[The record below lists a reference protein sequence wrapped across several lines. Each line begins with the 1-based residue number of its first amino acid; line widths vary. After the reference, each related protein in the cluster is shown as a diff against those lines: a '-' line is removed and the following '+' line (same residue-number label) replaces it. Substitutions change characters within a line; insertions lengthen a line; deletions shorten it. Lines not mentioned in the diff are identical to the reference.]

1 MNESLPLSE
10 ILWQQQASLPWLALL
25 QLLPFIGAAVVYL
38 CGERRTAILLGKLV
52 AGAELLLAIIATRS
66 IDPLSGQ
73 LQLAEQFPLLAYH
86 VALDG
91 LAAVFLL
98 VATLLTF
105 LMTLYGMSRGMIS
118 PGRLFGVLLLAEGG
132 LVGMLLTLNL
142 LWFAAYSALELA
154 AVVFLL
160 RRWASSQA
168 EFQALVRFIQY
179 QAFGWALFL
188 AGCVVLGW
196 GHADAHGGRWSFDL
210 FDLVGALPPGK
221 FQTAAFYLLFYGLAV
236 RTPLFPLHGW
246 LPNMA
251 QHGLIAVAP
260 ALMVGVKVGIY
271 GMVRFILPLT
281 PDAVADWQAYVVGF
295 AMAGIFFTAALAF
308 QQTNL
313 RRLLAFAVVS
323 HTSLLVA
330 GVFSLHE
337 AGIQGAILLA
347 ANFGLA
353 VTGMWFIVGFVF
365 RRTGT
370 TELDELS
377 GLFERI
383 PFLAVAF
390 LSFGLAIVGM
400 PGTPGFD
407 AAHLVLEASID
418 SFGAL
423 PTVAA
428 ALGNVAAAG
437 FLLWAFQRAFLS
449 PAKDGEG
456 RQDVD
461 HTLPMEYLVCGT
473 ALAALLAI
481 GFFTEPW
488 LHLTDVAAAKAAAPF
503 AHAAPVPPPL
513 PDAGGVAPPSH

>member
-1 MNESLPLSE
+1 MAGLTEIFWFDQAGAPL
-10 ILWQQQASLPWLALL
+10 LLLL
-25 QLLPFIGAAVVYL
+25 QLLPLLGAVVVFMLRERSAAVL
-38 CGERRTAILLGKLV
+38 AGKIFAL
-52 AGAELLLAIIATRS
+52 AELLLGGLATSR
-66 IDPLSGQ
+66 INPLLPA
-73 LQLAEQFPLLAYH
+73 LQLAERFEPLAYH
-86 VALDG
+86 VAVDG
-91 LAAVFLL
+91 LSLVFLL
-98 VATLLTF
+98 LAALLTL

-118 PGRLFGVLLLAEGG
+118 PGRLFAVLLLAEAG
-132 LVGMLLTLNL
+132 LVGMLVTVNIA
-142 LWFAAYSALELA
+142 WFAAFSALELW

-160 RRWASSQA
+160 RRWASSRA
-168 EFQALVRFIQY
+168 EIQALARFIQY
-179 QAFGWALFL
+179 QAFGWLLFA

-196 GHADAHGGRWSFDL
+196 GHADASGGRWSFDL
-210 FDLVGALPPGK
+210 FDLVGTVPVGK

-271 GMVRFILPLT
+271 GMLRFVLPLT
-281 PDAVADWQAYVVGF
+281 PGAVQYWQPYVVGF
-295 AMAGIFFTAALAF
+295 AMAGVFFTAALAF

-323 HTSLLVA
+323 HTSLLVI

-337 AGIQGAILLA
+337 AGIQGAVLLA

-370 TELDELS
+370 TELNELS

-383 PFLAVAF
+383 PFLAIAF

-407 AAHLVLEASID
+407 AAHLILEASID

-423 PTVAA
+423 STVAA

-449 PAKDGEG
+449 QQ
-456 RQDVD
+456 RQGAHDVD
-461 HTLPMEYLVCGT
+461 RTLPMEYVVCGI
-473 ALAALLAI
+473 ALAAMLAI

-488 LHLTDVAAAKAAAPF
+488 LYLTETASQAMAARF
-503 AHAAPVPPPL
+503 AR
-513 PDAGGVAPPSH
+513 

>member
-1 MNESLPLSE
+1 VIGGFSE
-10 ILWQQQASLPWLALL
+10 ILWREQAGLPLLLIL
-25 QLLPFIGAAVVYL
+25 QLLPLCGAAIVFALRERTAAVV
-38 CGERRTAILLGKLV
+38 TGKLF
-52 AGAELLLAIIATRS
+52 ALAELLFCIVAASR
-66 IDPLSGQ
+66 IDPTLPS
-73 LQLAEQFPLLAYH
+73 LQLAERFAPLAYH

-91 LAAVFLL
+91 ISLVFLF
-98 VATLLTF
+98 VAALLTL

-118 PGRLFGVLLLAEGG
+118 PGRLFAVLLVAEAG
-132 LVGMLLTLNL
+132 LVGMLLTLNIA
-142 LWFAAYSALELA
+142 WFAAFSALELW

-160 RRWASSQA
+160 RRWASSRA
-168 EFQALVRFIQY
+168 EIQALARFIQY
-179 QAFGWALFL
+179 QSFGWLLFA
-188 AGCVVLGW
+188 AGCLVLGW
-196 GHADAHGGRWSFDL
+196 AHAEATGGTWSFDL
-210 FDLVGALPPGK
+210 FDLAATPPLGK

-260 ALMVGVKVGIY
+260 ALMVGIKVGIY
-271 GMVRFILPLT
+271 GMLRFVLPLT
-281 PDAVADWQAYVVGF
+281 PSAVAYWQPYVVGF
-295 AMAGIFFTAALAF
+295 AMAGVFFTAALAF

-323 HTSLLVA
+323 HTSLLVI

-337 AGIQGAILLA
+337 AGIQGAVLLA

-370 TELDELS
+370 TELHELS

-383 PFLAVAF
+383 PFLAIAF
-390 LSFGLAIVGM
+390 LGFGLAIVGM

-418 SFGAL
+418 TFGAL
-423 PTVAA
+423 STVAA

-449 PAKDGEG
+449 AHQDGRG
-456 RQDVD
+456 LDVD
-461 HTLPMEYLVCGT
+461 RTLPMEYLVVGI
-473 ALAALLAI
+473 ALAAMLAI

-488 LHLTDVAAAKAAAPF
+488 LRLTEMASQTLAARF
-503 AHAAPVPPPL
+503 H
-513 PDAGGVAPPSH
+513 

>member
-1 MNESLPLSE
+1 MGGFSE
-10 ILWQQQASLPWLALL
+10 ILWAEQAGIPLLLVL
-25 QLLPFIGAAVVYL
+25 QLLPLVGAAVVFAFN
-38 CGERRTAILLGKLV
+38 ERSTAVAAGKLF
-52 AGAELLLAIIATRS
+52 ALAELLLCIVVASRIKPVSAT
-66 IDPLSGQ
+66 
-73 LQLAEQFPLLAYH
+73 LQLAERFAPLGYH
-86 VALDG
+86 VAVDG
-91 LAAVFLL
+91 ISLVFLL
-98 VATLLTF
+98 VAALLTF

-118 PGRLFGVLLLAEGG
+118 PGRLFAVLLVAEAG
-132 LVGMLLTLNL
+132 LVGMLVTLNVA
-142 LWFAAYSALELA
+142 WFALFSGLELW
-154 AVVFLL
+154 AVTYLL
-160 RRWASSQA
+160 RRWASSRA
-168 EFQALVRFIQY
+168 ETQALARFVQY
-179 QAFGWALFL
+179 QAFGMALFV

-196 GHADAHGGRWSFDL
+196 GHADASGGRWSFDL
-210 FDLVGALPPGK
+210 FELAGAVPADR

-251 QHGLIAVAP
+251 QHGLIAVGP

-271 GMVRFILPLT
+271 GMLRFILPLT
-281 PDAVADWQAYVVGF
+281 PAAVEYWQPYVVGF
-295 AMAGIFFTAALAF
+295 AMAGVFFTAALAF

-323 HTSLLVA
+323 HTSLLVI

-337 AGIQGAILLA
+337 AGIQGTVLLA

-370 TELDELS
+370 TELGELS

-383 PFLAVAF
+383 PFLAIAF
-390 LSFGLAIVGM
+390 LIFGLAIVGM

-407 AAHLVLEASID
+407 AAHLILEASID

-449 PAKDGEG
+449 QGKQGG
-456 RQDVD
+456 HDVD
-461 HTLPMEYLVCGT
+461 RTMPMEYLVCGI
-473 ALAALLAI
+473 ALVAMLAI

-488 LHLTDVAAAKAAAPF
+488 LHLTEAASQAMAERF
-503 AHAAPVPPPL
+503 VR
-513 PDAGGVAPPSH
+513 

>member
-1 MNESLPLSE
+1 MIGGFSE
-10 ILWQQQASLPWLALL
+10 ILWGQQAGLPLL
-25 QLLPFIGAAVVYL
+25 LILQVLPLVGAAVVFAFN
-38 CGERRTAILLGKLV
+38 ERSTAVVAGKLF
-52 AGAELLLAIIATRS
+52 ALAELLLCIVVASRINPVSAT
-66 IDPLSGQ
+66 
-73 LQLAEQFPLLAYH
+73 LQLAERFAPLGYH
-86 VALDG
+86 VAVDG
-91 LAAVFLL
+91 ISLVFLL
-98 VATLLTF
+98 VAALLTF

-118 PGRLFGVLLLAEGG
+118 PGRLFAVLLLAEAG
-132 LVGMLLTLNL
+132 LVGMLVTLNIA
-142 LWFAAYSALELA
+142 WFAAFSALELW
-154 AVVFLL
+154 AVTFLL
-160 RRWASSQA
+160 RRWASSRA
-168 EFQALVRFIQY
+168 ETQALARFVQY
-179 QAFGWALFL
+179 QAFGWLLFVG
-188 AGCVVLGW
+188 GCLVLGW
-196 GHADAHGGRWSFDL
+196 SHADATGGTWSFDL
-210 FDLVGALPPGK
+210 FDLAGTVPVGK

-271 GMVRFILPLT
+271 GMLRFVLPLT
-281 PDAVADWQAYVVGF
+281 PAAVQYWQPYVVGF
-295 AMAGIFFTAALAF
+295 AMAGVFFTAALAF

-323 HTSLLVA
+323 HTSLLVI

-337 AGIQGAILLA
+337 SGIQGAVLLA

-370 TELDELS
+370 TELGELS

-383 PFLAVAF
+383 PFLAIAF
-390 LSFGLAIVGM
+390 LIFGLAIVGM

-407 AAHLVLEASID
+407 AAHLILEASID

-423 PTVAA
+423 STVAA

-449 PAKDGEG
+449 QEKQGSH
-456 RQDVD
+456 DVD
-461 HTLPMEYLVCGT
+461 RTMPMEYLVCGI
-473 ALAALLAI
+473 ALVAMLAI

-488 LHLTDVAAAKAAAPF
+488 LHLTEAASKALAESF
-503 AHAAPVPPPL
+503 L
-513 PDAGGVAPPSH
+513 R

>member
-1 MNESLPLSE
+1 MSGLTEIFWNEQAALPL
-10 ILWQQQASLPWLALL
+10 LFWLQALPL
-25 QLLPFIGAAVVYL
+25 IGAAVVYAL
-38 CGERRTAILLGKLV
+38 KERASAVLLGKVFAL
-52 AGAELLLAIIATRS
+52 AELGLAIVVVSHIN
-66 IDPLSGQ
+66 PLSPT
-73 LQLAEQFPLLAYH
+73 LQLAERFAPLAYH
-86 VALDG
+86 VAVDG
-91 LAAVFLL
+91 ISLIFVLSTA
-98 VATLLTF
+98 LLTF

-118 PGRLFGVLLLAEGG
+118 PGRLFAVLLLAEAG
-132 LVGMLLTLNL
+132 LVGMLVTVNIA
-142 LWFAAYSALELA
+142 WFAAFSALELW
-154 AVVFLL
+154 AVTFLL
-160 RRWASSQA
+160 RRWASSRA
-168 EFQALVRFIQY
+168 EIQALARFVQY
-179 QAFGWALFL
+179 QAFGWVLFA
-188 AGCVVLGW
+188 AGCLVLGW
-196 GHADAHGGRWSFDL
+196 GHADATGGFWSFDL
-210 FDLVGALPPGK
+210 FDLAEHLTAGK
-221 FQTAAFYLLFYGLAV
+221 YQTAAFYLLFYGLAV

-271 GMVRFILPLT
+271 GMLRFVLPLT
-281 PDAVADWQAYVVGF
+281 PDAVQYWQPYVVGF
-295 AMAGIFFTAALAF
+295 AMAGVFFTAALAF

-323 HTSLLVA
+323 HTSLLVI

-337 AGIQGAILLA
+337 SGIQGAVLLA

-370 TELDELS
+370 TELNEVS

-383 PFLAVAF
+383 PFLAIAF

-407 AAHLVLEASID
+407 AAHLILEGSID

-423 PTVAA
+423 PTVAT

-449 PAKDGEG
+449 QA
-456 RQDVD
+456 RQGGHDVD
-461 HTLPMEYLVCGT
+461 KTLPMEYVVCGI
-473 ALAALLAI
+473 ALAAMLTI

-488 LHLTDVAAAKAAAPF
+488 LYLTETASQAMAARF
-503 AHAAPVPPPL
+503 HR
-513 PDAGGVAPPSH
+513 

>member
-1 MNESLPLSE
+1 VNTALTEIFWTQQSSLPL
-10 ILWQQQASLPWLALL
+10 LL
-25 QLLPFIGAAVVYL
+25 LVQLLPLFGAVLVFAL
-38 CGERRTAILLGKLV
+38 RQRSTAALAGKCL
-52 AGAELLLAIIATRS
+52 ALAELLLLIYVVGR
-66 IDPLSGQ
+66 IDPTLPA
-73 LQLAEQFPLLAYH
+73 LQLAERFAPLAWH
-86 VALDG
+86 VAVDG
-91 LAAVFLL
+91 ISLVFLL
-98 VATLLTF
+98 LAALLTL
-105 LMTLYGMSRGMIS
+105 LMTLYGMSRSRIS
-118 PGRLFGVLLLAEGG
+118 PGLLFSVLLLAEGG

-142 LWFAAYSALELA
+142 AWFAAFSALELW

-160 RRWASSQA
+160 RHWAGSRV
-168 EFQALVRFIQY
+168 ETQALARFVQY
-179 QAFGWALFL
+179 QAFGWALFA

-196 GHADAHGGRWSFDL
+196 GHAEAHAGRWSFDL
-210 FDLVGALPPGK
+210 FDLQQTLPVGK

-271 GMVRFILPLT
+271 GMLRFVLPLT
-281 PDAVADWQAYVVGF
+281 PTAVAYWQPYVVGF
-295 AMAGIFFTAALAF
+295 AMAGVFFTAALAF
-308 QQTNL
+308 QQSDL

-323 HTSLLVA
+323 HTSLLVI

-337 AGIQGAILLA
+337 SGIQGAVLLA

-370 TELDELS
+370 TELHELS

-383 PFLAVAF
+383 PFLAIAF
-390 LSFGLAIVGM
+390 LVCGLAIVGM

-407 AAHLVLEASID
+407 AAHLVLEAAID
-418 SFGAL
+418 NFGAL

-449 PAKDGEG
+449 Q
-456 RQDVD
+456 RQAGAVEVE
-461 HTLPMEYLVCGT
+461 HTQPMEYVVCGI
-473 ALAALLAI
+473 ALLALLVI
-481 GFFTEPW
+481 GFFAEPW
-488 LHLTDVAAAKAAAPF
+488 LHLTEAASQAIATRF
-503 AHAAPVPPPL
+503 VR
-513 PDAGGVAPPSH
+513 

>member
-1 MNESLPLSE
+1 VSGFSEIAWFEQAGLPL
-10 ILWQQQASLPWLALL
+10 LAIL
-25 QLLPFIGAAVVYL
+25 QLLPLAGAVLVYVLGERPAAVL
-38 CGERRTAILLGKLV
+38 AGKTV
-52 AGAELLLAIIATRS
+52 ALAELLLALVVASRIQ
-66 IDPLSGQ
+66 PLSPA
-73 LQLAEQFPLLAYH
+73 LQLAERFGPFGYH
-86 VALDG
+86 VAVDG
-91 LAAVFLL
+91 ISVVFLL
-98 VATLLTF
+98 VAALLTF

-118 PGRLFGVLLLAEGG
+118 PGRLFAVLLVAEAG
-132 LVGMLLTLNL
+132 LVGMLVTLNL
-142 LWFAAYSALELA
+142 AWFAAFSALELW
-154 AVVFLL
+154 AVTFLL
-160 RRWASSQA
+160 RRWASSRA
-168 EFQALVRFIQY
+168 EIQALARFVQY
-179 QAFGWALFL
+179 QAFGWALFA
-188 AGCVVLGW
+188 AGCLVLGW
-196 GHADAHGGRWSFDL
+196 GHADATGGTWSFDL
-210 FDLVGALPPGK
+210 FDLAGALPVGK

-271 GMVRFILPLT
+271 GMLRFVLPLT
-281 PDAVADWQAYVVGF
+281 PTAVAYWQPYVVGF
-295 AMAGIFFTAALAF
+295 AMAGVFFTAALAF

-323 HTSLLVA
+323 HTSLLVI

-337 AGIQGAILLA
+337 AGIQGAVLLA

-370 TELDELS
+370 TELGELS

-383 PFLAVAF
+383 PFLAIAF
-390 LSFGLAIVGM
+390 LVFGLAIVGM

-407 AAHLVLEASID
+407 AAHLVLEAAID

-423 PTVAA
+423 STVAT

-437 FLLWAFQRAFLS
+437 FLLWAFQKAFLTQ
-449 PAKDGEG
+449 ARGG
-456 RQDVD
+456 GYDVD
-461 HTLPMEYLVCGT
+461 RTQPMEYLVGGI
-473 ALAALLAI
+473 ALLALLSI

-488 LHLTDVAAAKAAAPF
+488 LHLTETASQAMAARF
-503 AHAAPVPPPL
+503 AR
-513 PDAGGVAPPSH
+513 

>member
-1 MNESLPLSE
+1 VSGGLSE
-10 ILWQQQASLPWLALL
+10 IFWGNQAGQPLLIWL
-25 QLLPFIGAAVVYL
+25 QLIPLLGAAFVFTFK
-38 CGERRTAILLGKLV
+38 ERSTAVIAGKVFAL
-52 AGAELLLAIIATRS
+52 AELLLCIFVTS
-66 IDPLSGQ
+66 HIDPLSPS
-73 LQLAEQFPLLAYH
+73 LQLAERLDLIGYH
-86 VALDG
+86 VAVDG
-91 LAAVFLL
+91 LSVVFLL
-98 VATLLTF
+98 LTALLTL

-118 PGRLFGVLLLAEGG
+118 PGRLFSVLLLAEGG
-132 LVGMLLTLNL
+132 LIGMLLTVNL
-142 LWFAAYSALELA
+142 LWFCAWSALELW
-154 AVVFLL
+154 AVVYLL
-160 RRWASSQA
+160 RRWASSRA
-168 EFQALVRFIQY
+168 EILALSRFIQY
-179 QAFGWALFL
+179 QAFGWGLF
-188 AGCVVLGW
+188 AIGCVVLGW
-196 GHADAHGGRWSFDL
+196 AYADAHAGQWSFDL
-210 FDLVGALPPGK
+210 LDLAGNIPIGK
-221 FQTAAFYLLFYGLAV
+221 FQTAAFYLMFYGLAV

-281 PDAVADWQAYVVGF
+281 PAAVEYWQPYVVGF

-323 HTSLLVA
+323 HTGLLVI

-337 AGIQGAILLA
+337 SGIQGAILLA

-370 TELDELS
+370 TELHELS

-383 PFLAVAF
+383 PFLAIAF

-407 AAHLVLEASID
+407 AAHLVLEAAID
-418 SFGAL
+418 RFGAL
-423 PTVAA
+423 STVAA

-449 PAKDGEG
+449 PPKTGQAL
-456 RQDVD
+456 DVD
-461 HTLPMEYLVCGT
+461 RTLRMEYLVCGL
-473 ALAALLAI
+473 ALAAMLAI

-488 LHLTDVAAAKAAAPF
+488 LQLTETASQAVAARF
-503 AHAAPVPPPL
+503 
-513 PDAGGVAPPSH
+513 SR

>member
-1 MNESLPLSE
+1 MTGGLSE
-10 ILWQQQASLPWLALL
+10 ILWSEQAGLPLLLLL
-25 QLLPFIGAAVVYL
+25 QLLPLLGAAVVYAFN
-38 CGERRTAILLGKLV
+38 ERRAGVTLGKLF
-52 AGAELLLAIIATRS
+52 ALGELLLS
-66 IDPLSGQ
+66 IVVVSHINPTLPS
-73 LQLAEQFPLLAYH
+73 LQLAERFTPLAYH
-86 VALDG
+86 VAVDG
-91 LAAVFLL
+91 LSLLFLL
-98 VATLLTF
+98 VAALLTF

-118 PGRLFGVLLLAEGG
+118 PGRLFAVLLLAETG
-132 LVGMLLTLNL
+132 LVGMLVTVNVA
-142 LWFAAYSALELA
+142 WFSAFSALELWS
-154 AVVFLL
+154 VVYLL
-160 RRWASSQA
+160 RRWASSRA
-168 EFQALVRFIQY
+168 EIHALSRFVQY
-179 QAFGWALFL
+179 QAFGWVLFA

-196 GHADAHGGRWSFDL
+196 GHAEATGGRWSFDL
-210 FDLVGALPPGK
+210 FDLVGAIPVGK

-271 GMVRFILPLT
+271 GMMRFVLPLT
-281 PDAVADWQAYVVGF
+281 PAAVEYWQPYVVGF
-295 AMAGIFFTAALAF
+295 AMAGVFFTAALAF

-323 HTSLLVA
+323 HTSLLVI
-330 GVFSLHE
+330 GLFSLHE
-337 AGIQGAILLA
+337 SGIQGAMLLA

-370 TELDELS
+370 TELNELS

-383 PFLAVAF
+383 PFLAIAF

-407 AAHLVLEASID
+407 AAHLVLEAAID
-418 SFGAL
+418 KFGAL
-423 PTVAA
+423 PTVAT

-437 FLLWAFQRAFLS
+437 FLLWAFQKAFLS
-449 PAKDGEG
+449 QARVGG
-456 RQDVD
+456 HDVD
-461 HTLPMEYLVCGT
+461 KTLPMEYLVCGI
-473 ALAALLAI
+473 ALVAMLAI

-488 LHLTDVAAAKAAAPF
+488 LYLTETASQAAAARF
-503 AHAAPVPPPL
+503 ER
-513 PDAGGVAPPSH
+513 

>member
-1 MNESLPLSE
+1 MGGLSE
-10 ILWQQQASLPWLALL
+10 IFWNEQTGLPLLLML
-25 QLLPFIGAAVVYL
+25 QLLPLLGALLVLAL
-38 CGERRTAILLGKLV
+38 GERLSAVLVGKVFAL
-52 AGAELLLAIIATRS
+52 AELLLGIVAVSRINPTLPA
-66 IDPLSGQ
+66 
-73 LQLAEQFPLLAYH
+73 LQLAERFEPLAYH
-86 VALDG
+86 VAVDG
-91 LAAVFLL
+91 LSLVFLL
-98 VATLLTF
+98 LTALLSF

-118 PGRLFGVLLLAEGG
+118 PGRLFAVLLVAEAG
-132 LVGMLLTLNL
+132 LVGMLVTVNVA
-142 LWFAAYSALELA
+142 WFAAFSALELW
-154 AVVFLL
+154 AVTFLL
-160 RRWASSQA
+160 RRWASSRA
-168 EFQALVRFIQY
+168 EIQALARFVQY
-179 QAFGWALFL
+179 QAFGWVLFA
-188 AGCVVLGW
+188 AGCLVLGW
-196 GHADAHGGRWSFDL
+196 GHADATGGFWSFDL
-210 FDLVGALPPGK
+210 FDLAEHLTSGK
-221 FQTAAFYLLFYGLAV
+221 YQTAAFYLLFYGLAV

-271 GMVRFILPLT
+271 GMLRFVLPLT
-281 PDAVADWQAYVVGF
+281 PDAVQYWQPYVVGF
-295 AMAGIFFTAALAF
+295 AMAGVFFTAALAF

-323 HTSLLVA
+323 HTSLLVI

-337 AGIQGAILLA
+337 SGIQGAVLLA

-370 TELDELS
+370 TELNELS

-383 PFLAVAF
+383 PFLAIAF

-407 AAHLVLEASID
+407 AAHLILEGSID

-423 PTVAA
+423 PTVAT

-449 PAKDGEG
+449 QA
-456 RQDVD
+456 RQGGHDVD
-461 HTLPMEYLVCGT
+461 KTLPMEYVVCGI
-473 ALAALLAI
+473 ALAAMLAI

-488 LHLTDVAAAKAAAPF
+488 LYLTETASQAMAARF
-503 AHAAPVPPPL
+503 HR
-513 PDAGGVAPPSH
+513 

>member
-1 MNESLPLSE
+1 MSGGLLSE
-10 ILWQQQASLPWLALL
+10 ILWQQQSGLPLLLLLQVLPLFGAAMVLALGERSAAVSAGKFFAL
-25 QLLPFIGAAVVYL
+25 AEFLLCIVVLSRINPLLPA
-38 CGERRTAILLGKLV
+38 
-52 AGAELLLAIIATRS
+52 
-66 IDPLSGQ
+66 
-73 LQLAEQFPLLAYH
+73 LQLAEHLELIAYH
-86 VALDG
+86 VAVDG
-91 LAAVFLL
+91 ISLIFLL
-98 VATLLTF
+98 LTALLTF

-118 PGRLFGVLLLAEGG
+118 SGRLFAVLLVAEAG
-132 LVGMLLTLNL
+132 LVGMLVTVNL
-142 LWFAAYSALELA
+142 AWFSAFSALELW

-160 RRWASSQA
+160 RRWASSRA
-168 EFQALVRFIQY
+168 ETQALARFVQY
-179 QAFGWALFL
+179 QSFGWVLFV
-188 AGCVVLGW
+188 AGSVVLGW
-196 GHADAHGGRWSFDL
+196 GYAEAHAGYWSFDL
-210 FDLVGALPPGK
+210 FDLQTTLPVGK

-271 GMVRFILPLT
+271 GMLRFVLPLT
-281 PDAVADWQAYVVGF
+281 PTAVTYWQPYVVGF

-323 HTSLLVA
+323 HTSLLVI

-337 AGIQGAILLA
+337 SGIQGAVLLA

-353 VTGMWFIVGFVF
+353 ATGMWFIVGFVF

-370 TELDELS
+370 TELHELS

-383 PFLAVAF
+383 PFLAIAF
-390 LSFGLAIVGM
+390 LGFGLAIVGM

-407 AAHLVLEASID
+407 AAHFVLEAAID
-418 SFGAL
+418 KFGAL

-449 PAKDGEG
+449 QGKVGGPEVE
-456 RQDVD
+456 R
-461 HTLPMEYLVCGT
+461 TLPMEYVVCGI
-473 ALAALLAI
+473 ALAAMLVI

-488 LHLTDVAAAKAAAPF
+488 LYLTETASQAIAARF
-503 AHAAPVPPPL
+503 ER
-513 PDAGGVAPPSH
+513 

>member
-1 MNESLPLSE
+1 MAGLTEIFWFDQAGAPL
-10 ILWQQQASLPWLALL
+10 LLLL
-25 QLLPFIGAAVVYL
+25 QLLPLLGAVVVFMLRERSAAVL
-38 CGERRTAILLGKLV
+38 AGKIFAL
-52 AGAELLLAIIATRS
+52 AELLLAGLATSR
-66 IDPLSGQ
+66 INPLLPA
-73 LQLAEQFPLLAYH
+73 LQLAERFEPLAYH
-86 VALDG
+86 VAVDG
-91 LAAVFLL
+91 LSLVFLL
-98 VATLLTF
+98 LAALLTL

-118 PGRLFGVLLLAEGG
+118 PGRLFAVLLLAEAG
-132 LVGMLLTLNL
+132 LVGMLVTVNIA
-142 LWFAAYSALELA
+142 WFAAFSALELW

-160 RRWASSQA
+160 RRWASSRA
-168 EFQALVRFIQY
+168 EIQALARFIQY
-179 QAFGWALFL
+179 QAFGWLLFA

-196 GHADAHGGRWSFDL
+196 GHADASGGRWSFDL
-210 FDLVGALPPGK
+210 FDLVGTVPVGK

-271 GMVRFILPLT
+271 GMLRFVLPLT
-281 PDAVADWQAYVVGF
+281 PGAVQYWQPYVVGF
-295 AMAGIFFTAALAF
+295 AMAGVFFTAALAF

-323 HTSLLVA
+323 HTSLLVI

-337 AGIQGAILLA
+337 AGIQGAVLLA

-370 TELDELS
+370 TELNELS

-383 PFLAVAF
+383 PFLAIAF

-407 AAHLVLEASID
+407 AAHLILEASID

-423 PTVAA
+423 STVAA

-449 PAKDGEG
+449 QQ
-456 RQDVD
+456 RQGAHDVD
-461 HTLPMEYLVCGT
+461 RTLPMEYVVCGI
-473 ALAALLAI
+473 ALAAMLAI

-488 LHLTDVAAAKAAAPF
+488 LYLTETASQAMAARF
-503 AHAAPVPPPL
+503 AR
-513 PDAGGVAPPSH
+513 

>member
-1 MNESLPLSE
+1 MGGFSE
-10 ILWQQQASLPWLALL
+10 ILWHEQARLPLLLLLQALPLAGAGVVHVLQERKAAVLAGKVFALL
-25 QLLPFIGAAVVYL
+25 ELVLGIAAVL
-38 CGERRTAILLGKLV
+38 H
-52 AGAELLLAIIATRS
+52 
-66 IDPLSGQ
+66 IDPKSPA
-73 LQLAEQFPLLAYH
+73 LQLAERFAPLAYH
-86 VALDG
+86 VAVDG
-91 LAAVFLL
+91 LSLVFLL
-98 VATLLTF
+98 LAALLTL

-118 PGRLFGVLLLAEGG
+118 PGRLFAVLLLAEAG
-132 LVGMLLTLNL
+132 LVGMLLTVNVA
-142 LWFAAYSALELA
+142 WFAAYSGLELW
-154 AVVFLL
+154 AVVYLL
-160 RRWASSQA
+160 RRWASSRA
-168 EFQALVRFIQY
+168 EIQALARFVQY
-179 QAFGWALFL
+179 QGFGWALFA

-196 GHADAHGGRWSFDL
+196 GHAEATGGRWSFDL
-210 FDLVGALPPGK
+210 FDLAGALPVGK

-271 GMVRFILPLT
+271 GMLRFVLPLT
-281 PDAVADWQAYVVGF
+281 PSAVAYWQPYVVGF
-295 AMAGIFFTAALAF
+295 AMAGVFFTAALAF

-323 HTSLLVA
+323 HTSLLVI
-330 GVFSLHE
+330 GLFSLHE

-370 TELDELS
+370 TELHELS

-383 PFLAVAF
+383 PFLAIAF

-407 AAHLVLEASID
+407 AAHLILEASID
-418 SFGAL
+418 QFGAL
-423 PTVAA
+423 STVAT

-437 FLLWAFQRAFLS
+437 FLLWAFQKAFLS
-449 PAKDGEG
+449 QAREG
-456 RQDVD
+456 GLDVD
-461 HTLPMEYLVCGT
+461 RTLPMEYVVCGI
-473 ALAALLAI
+473 ALAAMLAI

-488 LHLTDVAAAKAAAPF
+488 LYLTEVAAQTAAARF
-503 AHAAPVPPPL
+503 AP
-513 PDAGGVAPPSH
+513 